1 MYLLN
6 RKSLS
11 LNNIESISR
20 NIFNC
25 VPPMSYGE
33 VLSEGCYTTRSMRCF
48 IIKRYYSY
56 LRNKRIT

>member
-11 LNNIESISR
+11 LNDIESVSR

-33 VLSEGCYTTRSMRCF
+33 ILTDGCYTTRSMRCF
-48 IIKRYYSY
+48 IIKRYYNY
-56 LRNKRIT
+56 LHKRIA